1 MTDTEREY
9 FHVMKNEFSQANFG
23 NFIDN
28 ICDYFHDLD
37 IINFG
42 KFALPTHMIPWI
54 DEFIQQST
62 TSSLDGYELMELT
75 DQYYFFKAR
84 DLYFHITWKRLGDS
98 VEFAIVHGTQ
108 YSMDETGIYVFHDDE
123 DDSDTVVMDDDTSD
137 LDGFEQLGK

>member
-9 FHVMKNEFSQANFG
+9 FHVMKNEFDQVNLG

-75 DQYYFFKAR
+75 DHYYFFKAR

-108 YSMDETGIYVFHDDE
+108 YSMDKTGIYVFHDDE

-137 LDGFEQLGK
+137 LDGFE